1 MVAETTMPNTY
12 TALYAHIVFA
22 TKNRERSIRG
32 DVRSRLHTYLAG
44 IARNLGS
51 TPIAVDG
58 VDDHVHLL
66 LRYPSR
72 VAVSDLV
79 MKLKSNS
86 SRWIHETFPTM
97 RRFEWQ
103 DGYAALSVSQ
113 SRVAE
118 VRRYIERQE
127 EHHARRRFV
136 DEWDEIVRQ
145 IEEPSESVA
154 ADAAPPLVEP

>member
-1 MVAETTMPNTY
+1 MTIMPNTY
-12 TALYAHIVFA
+12 TALYAHIIFS
-22 TKNRERSIRG
+22 TKNRERSIRA
-32 DVRSRLHTYLAG
+32 DIRPRLHTYLAG

-51 TPIAVDG
+51 TPISIGG

-66 LRYPSR
+66 VRYPSR
-72 VAVSDLV
+72 IAVSDLV
-79 MKLKSNS
+79 MKLKANS
-86 SRWIHETFPTM
+86 SRWIHEAFPRM

-113 SRVAE
+113 SRGPE
-118 VRRYIERQE
+118 VRRYVERQE
-127 EHHARRRFV
+127 AHHMRRRFV

-154 ADAAPPLVEP
+154 ADAAPVGGET

>member
-1 MVAETTMPNTY
+1 MVVGPTMQNTY
-12 TALYAHIVFA
+12 TALYAHLVFA
-22 TKNRERSIRG
+22 TKNRERSLRG

-51 TPIAVDG
+51 TPIAVGG

-66 LRYPSR
+66 IRYPSR
-72 VAVSDLV
+72 IAISDLV

-86 SRWIHETFPTM
+86 SRWIHDTFPKM

-127 EHHARRRFV
+127 DHHARRPFV
-136 DEWDEIVRQ
+136 DEWDEILRQ
-145 IEEPSESVA
+145 VEGPSESVA
-154 ADAAPPLVEP
+154 ADAAPTTVEP